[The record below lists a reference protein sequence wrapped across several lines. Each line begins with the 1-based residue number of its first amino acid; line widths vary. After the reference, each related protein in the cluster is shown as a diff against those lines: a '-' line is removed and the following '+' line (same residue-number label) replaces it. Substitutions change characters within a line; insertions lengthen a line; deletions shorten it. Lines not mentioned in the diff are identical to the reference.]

1 MNISNLRP
9 FVFANGLRAKSD
21 ESLSRYTETRGLG
34 LCGLKRKNTGL
45 EHVLY
50 FVLLSPTQ

>member
-1 MNISNLRP
+1 MNISDLRP
-9 FVFANGLRAKSD
+9 LVFANGLRAKSD
-21 ESLSRYTETRGLG
+21 EYLSRYTETWGLG

-50 FVLLSPTQ
+50 FVSLSPTQ

>member
-1 MNISNLRP
+1 MNISNLMP

-50 FVLLSPTQ
+50 FVSLSPTQ